1 MTYSQQQEIGMRE
14 REMMNTAIVVSFG
27 ESSRCGYKIVKRHT
41 CGSTVEL
48 MELVSVSKDGM
59 NYIPDQFWKEIFG
72 INGLKATVERMVI
85 GND

>member
-1 MTYSQQQEIGMRE
+1 M
-14 REMMNTAIVVSFG
+14 
-27 ESSRCGYKIVKRHT
+27 
-41 CGSTVEL
+41 VEL
-48 MELVSVSKDGM
+48 TELVSVSKDGM